1 MRKAFAI
8 ALLMTCFALPA
19 TGEEI
24 RYCEPISDEAGQ
36 WRYPDENAYY
46 REMTIR
52 AERQAVETV
61 YADELAAF
69 QSEVLDRA
77 TLADALTDFLDYER
91 ETDRGE
97 KQRDFCVTLT
107 DPRKKDAAGL
117 FSDVEI
123 GRVCHFDE
131 GIRRS
136 LIDGIRDRFID
147 TLRDREP
154 LGEGLLSMIEDP
166 TNIAMKTEAQLRRY
180 ISEREA
186 ETDSGAIPEAA
197 CTALTVRPIELYAA
211 SSKREIS
218 SVISVMPA
226 IETRDAEDRKG
237 EFQLVVID
245 SAYHWVRGSEDK
257 ISVVGDIANFTAPFI
272 NETFQAFVRNN
283 FRDLICIG
291 MASCEGE
298 APEENRRGKTR
309 AEKVVARL
317 AEAFDETSGLNVYG
331 LNLGKHRYDRGECR
345 ELSDEARAAQRIV
358 MLVGVTKRSDPK
370 VEVNTALQNAMERMA
385 ASKQDLLPINPAD
398 YLLFD
403 FLKGEVEG

>member
-46 REMTIR
+46 RELTIQ
-52 AERQAVETV
+52 AERLAVESV
-61 YADELAAF
+61 YAEELASF
-69 QSEVLDRA
+69 HSEVLDRA
-77 TLADALTDFLDYER
+77 TLADALTDFLAYER

-107 DPRKKDAAGL
+107 DIRKKEAAGL
-117 FSDVEI
+117 FPAVEI

-131 GIRRS
+131 TIRRT
-136 LIDGIRDRFID
+136 LIDGIRDRFIGS
-147 TLRDREP
+147 LRDKAP
-154 LGEGLLSMIEDP
+154 LGDALLSLIEDP

-180 ISEREA
+180 INEGEVEA
-186 ETDSGAIPEAA
+186 DPGAIPEAA

-226 IETRDAEDRKG
+226 IETRDTEDRKG

-245 SAYHWVRGSEDK
+245 SAYHWVRGSEDE
-257 ISVVGDIANFTAPFI
+257 ISVVGDIDNFTAPFV

-298 APEENRRGKTR
+298 APEENRRGLTR

-317 AEAFDETSGLNVYG
+317 AEAFDETSGLSIYG
-331 LNLGKHRYDRGECR
+331 LNLGKHRYDRKECHQ
-345 ELSDEARAAQRIV
+345 LSDEARAAQRIV
-358 MLVGVTKRSDPK
+358 MLVGVTKRSDPDVAVK
-370 VEVNTALQNAMERMA
+370 AALQNAMERMA

-403 FLKGEVEG
+403 FLKGEAEG